1 VFTWIPVLLY
11 ASIIFYNSAQPQPN
25 LPSIIYLNLDD
36 LILHF
41 LEYTPFGFLLARAV
55 KRTGSFEPFPP
66 LILPFVVGSTYG
78 LTDEVHQYFVI
89 GRTLSP
95 FDALADSAGVL
106 VGVILWRFWR
116 RRGTNFKK

>member
-1 VFTWIPVLLY
+1 MFTWIPVLLY

-25 LPSIIYLNLDD
+25 LPSIIFLNLDD

-41 LEYTPFGFLLARAV
+41 LEYVPFGFLLARAV
-55 KRTGSFEPFPP
+55 KGTRSFEPFHS
-66 LILPFVVGSTYG
+66 LILPFVAGSTYG
-78 LTDEVHQYFVI
+78 ITDEVHQYFVI

-95 FDALADSAGVL
+95 FDAVADSAGVL